1 MPNDGETMTSA
12 FRAVRAGGL
21 AAGIVLAMSF
31 AGGVASAE
39 PDSGTAPPPDPSAA
53 SQDASPPGPSSSDS
67 TAAGSSSD
75 TSQAPTS
82 KVGNEPTDGVDS
94 SGGAQTS
101 SEGLRAEED
110 ALSGDMGNLADLT
123 AQISEADQQV
133 KDKLAAMEAMGDT
146 VSISDMFEMQM
157 LMNHLSQ
164 LSEMSTSVV
173 SASNSA
179 LASMARNVKG

>member
-1 MPNDGETMTSA
+1 MTSA

-21 AAGIVLAMSF
+21 AAGIVLAMSL
-31 AGGVASAE
+31 GGVSSAE
-39 PDSGTAPPPDPSAA
+39 PDSGTAPPAP
-53 SQDASPPGPSSSDS
+53 SQDASPPGTSADSVIGPSASDS

-82 KVGNEPTDGVDS
+82 KVGNEPTNGVDS

-101 SEGLRAEED
+101 SEGLRADED
-110 ALSGDMGNLADLT
+110 ALSSDTANLADLT
-123 AQISEADQQV
+123 AQISAADQQV
-133 KDKLAAMEAMGDT
+133 QDKLAAMQAKGDS
-146 VSISDMFEMQM
+146 VSITDMFEMQM

-164 LSEMSTSVV
+164 LSEMSSAVV

-179 LASMARNVKG
+179 VASMARNVKE

>member
-1 MPNDGETMTSA
+1 M
-12 FRAVRAGGL
+12 
-21 AAGIVLAMSF
+21 VLAMSF
-31 AGGVASAE
+31 AGGVSSAE

-53 SQDASPPGPSSSDS
+53 SQDASPPGTSTDSAIGPSSSDS

-82 KVGNEPTDGVDS
+82 KVGNDPTDGVDS

-101 SEGLRAEED
+101 SEALRADED
-110 ALSGDMGNLADLT
+110 ALSSDMANLADLT
-123 AQISEADQQV
+123 TQISEADQQV
-133 KDKLAAMEAMGDT
+133 KDKLAAMQAKGDS
-146 VSISDMFEMQM
+146 VSIADMFEMQM

-164 LSEMSTSVV
+164 LSEMSSAVV

-179 LASMARNVKG
+179 LASMARNVKS